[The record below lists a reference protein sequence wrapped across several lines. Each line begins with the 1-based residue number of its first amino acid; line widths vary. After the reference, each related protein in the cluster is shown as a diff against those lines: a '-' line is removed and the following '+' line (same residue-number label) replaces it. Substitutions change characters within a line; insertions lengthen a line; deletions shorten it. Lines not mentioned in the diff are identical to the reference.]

1 MEFRIAIVG
10 SRDFENYDL
19 LKQKVEELMP
29 KKNYDFIIVSG
40 GAKGTDTLAERFAE
54 EKGYKK
60 EIHYAKWH
68 LHGPCAGYLRNHAV
82 VNDADM
88 VIAFWNGISKGTRHV
103 INIAKRDCNRV
114 HVIRLDRLK
123 KEEESGF

>member
-1 MEFRIAIVG
+1 
-10 SRDFENYDL
+10 
-19 LKQKVEELMP
+19 MP

-40 GAKGTDTLAERFAE
+40 GARGTDTLAERFAE

-68 LHGPCAGYLRNHAV
+68 LLGPCAGYLRNHAV

-88 VIAFWNGISKGTRHV
+88 VVAFWNGISKGTRHV
-103 INIAKRDCNRV
+103 INIAKRDCSRV